1 MLIDACM
8 YVLCIKLLNIKNR
21 HALLYHEYAH
31 VKILVSFL
39 NSCMINLDA
48 PVEMPEV
55 KKKSREKMNHSTLYD

>member
-8 YVLCIKLLNIKNR
+8 YVLYIKLLNIKNR
-21 HALLYHEYAH
+21 HALLYHEYTH

-55 KKKSREKMNHSTLYD
+55 

>member
-1 MLIDACM
+1 MLIDVCM
-8 YVLCIKLLNIKNR
+8 YVLYIKLLNIKNR

-55 KKKSREKMNHSTLYD
+55 KKKKQRKNESLDII